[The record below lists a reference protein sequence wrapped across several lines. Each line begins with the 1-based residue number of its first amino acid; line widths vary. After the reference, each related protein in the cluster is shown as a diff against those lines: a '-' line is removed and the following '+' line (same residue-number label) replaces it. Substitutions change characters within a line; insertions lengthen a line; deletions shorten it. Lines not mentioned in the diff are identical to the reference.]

1 MIKVRLHGEAPE
13 VERVATLL
21 RELAVDGEIRILN
34 ESANY
39 DDRPP
44 SVYVR
49 RFVDVER
56 LEGPNHGR
64 A

>member
-1 MIKVRLHGEAPE
+1 MIKLRLHGEAEE
-13 VERVATLL
+13 VDRIAELL

-34 ESANY
+34 ESASYN
-39 DDRPP
+39 DRPP

-49 RFVDVER
+49 RYVDVER
-56 LEGPNHGR
+56 LEAPAHGR